1 MHDLANSN
9 RTTTNLVTTRRA
21 ALGCLGVALVLGCN
35 QSREVLPPVADAAAG
50 SSTAVMVTVQPVTF
64 RSVQRTVGLVG
75 TLHGYE
81 EISLGAKVEGR
92 VRKIA
97 HDVADRVKPGEI
109 LLEIDPTDYQLNVR
123 QAQRALQVELAKLG
137 LEELPVGKVDVTRV
151 PTVVQAQL
159 RRDNAQKRME
169 RAKTLVEKKASAE
182 EELSEKI
189 SEFRVAQAEYD
200 NQVLVAKAG
209 IAAIQVKNEALSIA
223 KQQLLD
229 TIVRVPEPSLPVPG
243 VEHGASYAITS
254 RAVAEGS
261 YVMPGADVF
270 KIVIE
275 SPLKF
280 RGRVPERKSSEVR
293 LGQKAEIYTAAYPRS
308 FPGEV
313 TRINPSIDPQTRTF
327 EVEILVPNTQSEL
340 KPGGFA
346 KTAILTEV
354 DERTPTVPLEAPVQV
369 AGVTKIF
376 LVEDGHAKEVQ
387 VTLGVQGSDWVEIA
401 TPKLPADAQVVTSGQ
416 TAIADRSA
424 VAVREAAT
432 PMTATSNP
440 ATPSAPGEVSAAP
453 GEMSAPPMA
462 RRETAP

>member
-1 MHDLANSN
+1 MYRA
-9 RTTTNLVTTRRA
+9 TRCRVA
-21 ALGCLGVALVLGCN
+21 VGCLGLVLVLGCN
-35 QSREVLPPVADAAAG
+35 KDREALPAVAGGAAAP
-50 SSTAVMVTVQPVTF
+50 STAIKVTVQPVTF
-64 RSVQRTVGLVG
+64 RSVQRTVGVVG

-137 LEELPVGKVDVTRV
+137 LEESPVGKVDVTRV
-151 PTVVQAQL
+151 PNVVQAQL

-169 RAKTLVEKKASAE
+169 RAKTLVERKASAE
-182 EELSEKI
+182 EELSEKM

-209 IAAIQVKNEALSIA
+209 IASIQVKHEALSIA

-229 TIVRVPEPSLPVPG
+229 SIVRVPEPSQPVPG
-243 VEHGASYAITS
+243 VENGASYAITS

-261 YVMPGADVF
+261 YVKAGADVF

-293 LGQKAEIYTAAYPRS
+293 LGQKAEVYTAAYPRA

-354 DERTPTVPLEAPVQV
+354 DERAPTVPLEAPVQV

-424 VAVREAAT
+424 VAVRDGAMPAT
-432 PMTATSNP
+432 GISSPATSSE
-440 ATPSAPGEVSAAP
+440 PSDVSAA
-453 GEMSAPPMA
+453 PMA

>member
-1 MHDLANSN
+1 MHSLLNM
-9 RTTTNLVTTRRA
+9 TRATICRA
-21 ALGCLGVALVLGCN
+21 ALGCLGLTLVLGCN
-35 QSREVLPPVADAAAG
+35 KDREALPAVAGAAAEP
-50 SSTAVMVTVQPVTF
+50 STAIKVTVQPVTF
-64 RSVQRTVGLVG
+64 RSVQRTVGVVG

-137 LEELPVGKVDVTRV
+137 LDESPAGKVDVTRV

-169 RAKTLVEKKASAE
+169 RAKTLVERKASAE
-182 EELSEKI
+182 EDLSEKM

-229 TIVRVPEPSLPVPG
+229 SIVRVPEPSQPVPG
-243 VEHGASYAITS
+243 LENGASYAIIS
-254 RAVAEGS
+254 RAVSEGS

-293 LGQKAEIYTAAYPRS
+293 LGQKAEVYTAAYPRS

-354 DERTPTVPLEAPVQV
+354 DERAPTVPLEAPVQV

-376 LVEDGHAKEVQ
+376 LVEDGRAKEVQ

-401 TPKLPADAQVVTSGQ
+401 TPKLPADAQVITSGQ

-424 VAVREAAT
+424 VAVRDAAVST
-432 PMTATSNP
+432 PGISSP
-440 ATPSAPGEVSAAP
+440 AKPSEPGDVSAAP
-453 GEMSAPPMA
+453 VA
-462 RRETAP
+462 RRESAP

>member
-1 MHDLANSN
+1 
-9 RTTTNLVTTRRA
+9 
-21 ALGCLGVALVLGCN
+21 
-35 QSREVLPPVADAAAG
+35 
-50 SSTAVMVTVQPVTF
+50 
-64 RSVQRTVGLVG
+64 
-75 TLHGYE
+75 
-81 EISLGAKVEGR
+81 
-92 VRKIA
+92 
-97 HDVADRVKPGEI
+97 
-109 LLEIDPTDYQLNVR
+109 
-123 QAQRALQVELAKLG
+123 
-137 LEELPVGKVDVTRV
+137 VTRV

-182 EELSEKI
+182 EELSEKM

-223 KQQLLD
+223 KQQLQD
-229 TIVRVPEPSLPVPG
+229 TILRVPQPSLPVPG
-243 VEHGASYAITS
+243 LENGASYAITS
-254 RAVAEGS
+254 RTVAEGS
-261 YVMPGADVF
+261 YIKGGADVF

-280 RGRVPERKSSEVR
+280 RGRVPERKSSEVK
-293 LGQKAEIYTAAYPRS
+293 LGQKAEVYTAAYPRS

-354 DERTPTVPLEAPVQV
+354 DDRTPTVPLEAPVQV

-376 LVEDGHAKEVQ
+376 LVEDGQAKEVQ
-387 VTLGVQGSDWVEIA
+387 VTLGVQGSDWVEVA
-401 TPKLPADAQVVTSGQ
+401 TPKLPANAQVVTSGQ

-424 VAVREAAT
+424 VAVRDAAAAT
-432 PMTATSNP
+432 TATSD
-440 ATPSAPGEVSAAP
+440 SAAPPESGEVSAAP
-453 GEMSAPPMA
+453 REVSAAPVA
-462 RRETAP
+462 RRETSP

>member
-1 MHDLANSN
+1 MHELLNTN
-9 RTTTNLVTTRRA
+9 RAITYGTSL
-21 ALGCLGVALVLGCN
+21 LCLGLVLLGCN
-35 QSREVLPPVADAAAG
+35 KEREALPPAADGGAQASAAIK
-50 SSTAVMVTVQPVTF
+50 VTVQPVTF
-64 RSVQRTVGLVG
+64 RSVQRTVGVVG

-92 VRKIA
+92 VRKIT

-109 LLEIDPTDYQLNVR
+109 LLEIDPTDYQLNMR

-137 LEELPVGKVDVTRV
+137 LDESPLGKVDVTRV

-169 RAKTLVEKKASAE
+169 RAKTLVERKASAE
-182 EELSEKI
+182 EELSEKL

-200 NQVLVAKAG
+200 NQVMLAKAD
-209 IAAIQVKNEALSIA
+209 IASIQVKNEALSIA

-229 TIVRVPEPSLPVPG
+229 TIVRVPEPSQPIPG
-243 VEHGASYAITS
+243 LEQGAMYAITS

-261 YVMPGADVF
+261 YVKPGADVF

-280 RGRVPERKSSEVR
+280 RGRVPERKTSEVK
-293 LGQKAEIYTAAYPRS
+293 LGQRAEVYTAAYPRA

-313 TRINPSIDPQTRTF
+313 TRINPSIDPETRTF

-346 KTAILTEV
+346 KTAIMTEI
-354 DERTPTVPLEAPVQV
+354 DERAATVPLEAPVQV

-376 LVEDGHAKEVQ
+376 LVEEGHAKEVQ

-401 TPKLPADAQVVTSGQ
+401 TPQLPADAQVVTSGQ

-424 VAVREAAT
+424 VAVRDVALPAAG
-432 PMTATSNP
+432 N
-440 ATPSAPGEVSAAP
+440 SAPSTASGAGDVSAA
-453 GEMSAPPMA
+453 PMA
-462 RRETAP
+462 RREKTP